1 MVNINDVSQYKKCQ
15 KKKYNVWVCMPQI
28 GTCVINKL
36 EQAQVVNRLNGK
48 TYFTLSELDEMRKNG
63 QNDVYEFLS
72 KNAYIVN
79 EQKRFV
85 LSGTQGE
92 LWTIDANKLAKTYTF
107 ADGTQ
112 ITKESL
118 KSKMKT
124 NDVIATMDWQMLE
137 SKGASGET
145 NFAMHVS
152 MPDIFQVQT
161 AWGSVLNGNDPS
173 LGHGKGDFI
182 VCAVNPDGTPNIGD
196 RWIVNGLIFG
206 DTYDNRGWSDKV
218 INNVGSNVNGVIDKP
233 KYTLIDSNYNI
244 KVSHAKEVIPEL
256 AKMITHGGINSKL
269 SAFANKPMQVRED
282 KDSKGNISNIYID
295 FNFDTRDFDDKGKA
309 VLKPNYREARI
320 TLSVKFNSAFV
331 MLRTWNSRGHMHD
344 QYGSK
349 VRLGDDPLES
359 YNELETLVTTG
370 LNTIKIPKVE
380 DARSSKAKAKDM
392 LNLFGRK

>member
-124 NDVIATMDWQMLE
+124 NDAIATMDWQMLE

-145 NFAMHVS
+145 NFAMHVPI
-152 MPDIFQVQT
+152 PDIFQVQT

-182 VCAVNPDGTPNIGD
+182 VCAVNSDGTPNIGD

-218 INNVGSNVNGVIDKP
+218 INNV
-233 KYTLIDSNYNI
+233 
-244 KVSHAKEVIPEL
+244 
-256 AKMITHGGINSKL
+256 
-269 SAFANKPMQVRED
+269 NKD
-282 KDSKGNISNIYID
+282 NC
-295 FNFDTRDFDDKGKA
+295 
-309 VLKPNYREARI
+309 PN
-320 TLSVKFNSAFV
+320 K
-331 MLRTWNSRGHMHD
+331 
-344 QYGSK
+344 
-349 VRLGDDPLES
+349 
-359 YNELETLVTTG
+359 
-370 LNTIKIPKVE
+370 
-380 DARSSKAKAKDM
+380 
-392 LNLFGRK
+392 